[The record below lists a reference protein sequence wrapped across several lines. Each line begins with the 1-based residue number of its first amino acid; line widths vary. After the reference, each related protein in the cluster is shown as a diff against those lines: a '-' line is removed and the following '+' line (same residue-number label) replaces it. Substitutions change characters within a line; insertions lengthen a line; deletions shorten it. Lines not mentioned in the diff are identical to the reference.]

1 MNIPKLSLDQLQY
14 TYITPKKPAG
24 PVLHDLSMHVGVG
37 EFVSVIGPSGSGKS
51 TLLQIIGGLI
61 TPTRGEVYMDG
72 SVVTSQKGLISYMPQ
87 QPSLLPWRTVEDN
100 VILVQELMGI
110 PRKESI
116 QLARTWLSRAG
127 LSGYESSFPYQ
138 LSGGMQQR
146 ASFLRALLSPR
157 ELMCLDEPFASLDAL
172 TRADMQL
179 WLTDIWQNDRR
190 SVLFITHSIEEAIF
204 LSDRIYV
211 ITDKPATVL
220 NEIKV
225 PFERPRQIEIQLD
238 VSFLQLRQAI
248 YENLKQG

>member
-1 MNIPKLSLDQLQY
+1 MKIPKLSLDQLQY
-14 TYITPKKPAG
+14 TYITPKKQDV
-24 PVLHDLSMHVGVG
+24 PVLHNLSMHVGVG

-116 QLARTWLSRAG
+116 QLARKWLSRAG
-127 LSGYESSFPYQ
+127 LSGYESCYPYQ

-146 ASFLRALLSPR
+146 VSFLRALLSPQ
-157 ELMCLDEPFASLDAL
+157 EMMCLDEPFASLDAL